1 MINRIL
7 IRIRVIQIV
16 YAWYQNRDKDL
27 RQVEKELLLGLQK
40 SYDLYYYLLLL
51 MVEITDLYE
60 KRVETKRGK
69 FLPTH
74 EDLNPKMHL
83 INNQFI
89 NQLRGSNM
97 FKSYIAERPMSWES
111 NLNFV
116 RGLLDSILDSD
127 TYKEYTLLEKP
138 TYKDDKEF
146 WRKTFRTLIQR
157 NEMLDEILEDESIF
171 WNDDVEIV
179 QSFVIKTIKQ
189 FNKSEKENQPL
200 LPMFND
206 DEDRK
211 YATSLLRETLAN
223 GKEYREKI
231 TQHAENWDFER
242 IAFMDV
248 VIMQVAIAEL
258 YEFASIPIRVTLNEY
273 IDLAKSYSTPKSST
287 FINGVLD
294 AIVTELKKDKPFFK
308 N

>member
-27 RQVEKELLLGLQK
+27 NQVERELLLGLQK
-40 SYDLYYYLLLL
+40 SYDLYYYLLQL
-51 MVEITDLYE
+51 MIEITDLHE
-60 KRVETKRGK
+60 ERVNTKKNK

-74 EDLNPKMHL
+74 EDLNPNMHL

-89 NQLRGSNM
+89 RQLRNNTM
-97 FKSYIAERPMSWES
+97 FVSYTANRPMSWEL
-111 NLNFV
+111 NQNFV
-116 RGLLDSILDSD
+116 KGLLDKIIESN
-127 TYKEYTLLEKP
+127 TYKEYTELTKP
-138 TYKDDKEF
+138 TYNDDKEF
-146 WRKTFRTLIQR
+146 WRKSFKSFIHR
-157 NEMLDEILEDESIF
+157 NEALDDILEDESIF
-171 WNDDVEIV
+171 WNDDIEIV
-179 QSFVIKTIKQ
+179 QSFVLKTIKQ
-189 FNKSEKENQPL
+189 FNKTAAENFSL

-206 DEDRK
+206 DEDK
-211 YATSLLRETLAN
+211 DYATTLLRETLAN
-223 GKEYREKI
+223 GQEYREMIAKN
-231 TQHAENWDFER
+231 ADNWDFER

-248 VIMQVAIAEL
+248 VIMQVAVAEL
-258 YEFASIPIRVTLNEY
+258 YKFESIPIRVTLNEY

-294 AIVTELKKDKPFFK
+294 AIVAELKKDKTIFK

>member
-27 RQVEKELLLGLQK
+27 NQVERELLLGLQK
-40 SYDLYYYLLLL
+40 SYDLYYYLLQL
-51 MVEITDLYE
+51 MIEITDLHE
-60 KRVETKRGK
+60 ERVDTKRNK

-74 EDLNPKMHL
+74 EDLNPNMHI

-89 NQLRGSNM
+89 SQLRNNSM
-97 FKSYIAERPMSWES
+97 FVTYTANRPMSWEL
-111 NLNFV
+111 NQNFV
-116 RGLLDSILDSD
+116 RGILDKIIESD
-127 TYKEYTLLEKP
+127 TYKEYAELAKP
-138 TYKDDKEF
+138 TYNDDKEF
-146 WRKTFRTLIQR
+146 WRKNFRTFIHR
-157 NEMLDEILEDESIF
+157 NEELDDILEDESIF
-171 WNDDVEIV
+171 WNDDIEIV
-179 QSFVIKTIKQ
+179 QSFVLKTIKQ
-189 FNKSEKENQPL
+189 FNKTAGEDFIL

-206 DEDRK
+206 DEDK
-211 YATSLLRETLAN
+211 EYATTLLRETLAN
-223 GKEYREKI
+223 GQKYREMIAKN
-231 TQHAENWDFER
+231 ADNWDFER

-248 VIMQVAIAEL
+248 VIMQVAVAEL
-258 YEFASIPIRVTLNEY
+258 YKFENIPIRVTLNEY

-294 AIVTELKKDKPFFK
+294 AIVTEMKKDKTIFK

>member
-27 RQVEKELLLGLQK
+27 NQVERELLLGLQK
-40 SYDLYYYLLLL
+40 SYDLYYYLLQL
-51 MVEITDLYE
+51 MIEITDLHE
-60 KRVETKRGK
+60 ERVNTKKNK

-74 EDLNPKMHL
+74 EDLNPNMHL

-89 NQLRGSNM
+89 RQLRNNTM
-97 FKSYIAERPMSWES
+97 FVSYTANRPMSWEL
-111 NLNFV
+111 NQNFV
-116 RGLLDSILDSD
+116 KGLLDKIIESN
-127 TYKEYTLLEKP
+127 TYKEYTELTKP
-138 TYKDDKEF
+138 TYNDDKEF
-146 WRKTFRTLIQR
+146 WRKSFKSFIHR
-157 NEMLDEILEDESIF
+157 NEALDDILEDESIF
-171 WNDDVEIV
+171 WNDDIEIV
-179 QSFVIKTIKQ
+179 QSFVLKTIKQ
-189 FNKSEKENQPL
+189 FNKTAAENFSL

-206 DEDRK
+206 EDDK
-211 YATSLLRETLAN
+211 DYATTLLRETLAN
-223 GKEYREKI
+223 GQKYREMIAKN
-231 TQHAENWDFER
+231 ADNWDFER

-248 VIMQVAIAEL
+248 VIMQVAVAEL
-258 YEFASIPIRVTLNEY
+258 YKFESIPIRVTLNEY

-294 AIVTELKKDKPFFK
+294 AIVAELKKDKTIFK

>member
-27 RQVEKELLLGLQK
+27 NQVERELLLGLQK
-40 SYDLYYYLLLL
+40 SYDLYYYLLQL
-51 MVEITDLYE
+51 MIEITDLHE
-60 KRVETKRGK
+60 ERVNTKKNK

-74 EDLNPKMHL
+74 EDLNPNMHI

-89 NQLRGSNM
+89 SQLRNNSM
-97 FKSYIAERPMSWES
+97 FVSYIANRPMSWE
-111 NLNFV
+111 LNQNFA
-116 RGLLDSILDSD
+116 RGILDKIIESD
-127 TYKEYTLLEKP
+127 TYKEYAELAKP
-138 TYKDDKEF
+138 TYNDDKEF
-146 WRKTFRTLIQR
+146 WRKSFRTFIHR
-157 NEMLDEILEDESIF
+157 NEELDDILEDESIF
-171 WNDDVEIV
+171 WNDDIEIV
-179 QSFVIKTIKQ
+179 QSFVLKTIKQ
-189 FNKSEKENQPL
+189 FNKTAGEDFIL

-206 DEDRK
+206 DEDRD
-211 YATSLLRETLAN
+211 YATTLLRETLAN
-223 GKEYREKI
+223 GQKYREMIAKN
-231 TQHAENWDFER
+231 ADNWDFER

-248 VIMQVAIAEL
+248 VIMQVAVAEL
-258 YEFASIPIRVTLNEY
+258 YKFENIPIRVTLNEY

-294 AIVTELKKDKPFFK
+294 AIVTEMKKDKTIFK

>member
-16 YAWYQNRDKDL
+16 YAWYQNQDKDL
-27 RQVEKELLLGLQK
+27 NQVERELLLGLQK
-40 SYDLYYYLLLL
+40 SYDLYFYLLQL
-51 MVEITDLYE
+51 MIEITDLHE
-60 KRVETKRGK
+60 ERVNTKKNK

-74 EDLNPKMHL
+74 EDLNPNMHL

-89 NQLRGSNM
+89 NQLRNNTM
-97 FKSYIAERPMSWES
+97 FDTYMANRPMSWES
-111 NLNFV
+111 NLSFV
-116 RGLLDSILDSD
+116 RGLLDEILASD
-127 TYKEYTLLEKP
+127 AYKDYMQLEKP
-138 TYKDDKEF
+138 TYTDDKEF
-146 WRKTFRTLIQR
+146 WRKSFRTFIHR
-157 NEMLDEILEDESIF
+157 NEKLDDILEDESIF
-171 WNDDVEIV
+171 WNDDIEIV

-189 FNKSEKENQPL
+189 FKKTEGEDYPL

-206 DEDRK
+206 EEDRE
-211 YATSLLRETLAN
+211 YAIKLLRETLAN
-223 GKEYREKI
+223 GKEYRELIAKN
-231 TQHAENWDFER
+231 ADNWDFER

-248 VIMQVAIAEL
+248 IIMQVAVAEL
-258 YEFASIPIRVTLNEY
+258 YKFESIPIRVTLNEY

-294 AIVTELKKDKPFFK
+294 AIVSELRKDKTIFK

>member
-27 RQVEKELLLGLQK
+27 NQVERELLLGLQK
-40 SYDLYYYLLLL
+40 SYDLYYYLLQL
-51 MVEITDLYE
+51 MIEITDLHE
-60 KRVETKRGK
+60 ERVNTKKNK

-74 EDLNPKMHL
+74 EDLNPNMHI

-89 NQLRGSNM
+89 SQLRNNSM
-97 FKSYIAERPMSWES
+97 FVSYTANRPMSWE
-111 NLNFV
+111 LNQNFA
-116 RGLLDSILDSD
+116 RGILDKIIESD
-127 TYKEYTLLEKP
+127 TYKEYAELAKP
-138 TYKDDKEF
+138 TYNDDKEF
-146 WRKTFRTLIQR
+146 WRKSFRTFIHR
-157 NEMLDEILEDESIF
+157 NEELDDILEDESIF
-171 WNDDVEIV
+171 WNDDIEIV
-179 QSFVIKTIKQ
+179 QSFVLKTIKQ
-189 FNKSEKENQPL
+189 FNKTAGEDFIL

-206 DEDRK
+206 DEDRD
-211 YATSLLRETLAN
+211 YATTLLRETLAN
-223 GKEYREKI
+223 GQKYREMIAKN
-231 TQHAENWDFER
+231 ADNWDFER

-248 VIMQVAIAEL
+248 VIMQVAVAEL
-258 YEFASIPIRVTLNEY
+258 YKFENIPIRVTLNEY

-294 AIVTELKKDKPFFK
+294 AIVTEMKKDKTIFK

>member
-206 DEDRK
+206 DEDRE

>member
-7 IRIRVIQIV
+7 IRIRVIPIV

-60 KRVETKRGK
+60 RRVETKMGK

-74 EDLNPKMHL
+74 DDLNPKMHL

-89 NQLRGSNM
+89 NQLRNNSM
-97 FKSYIAERPMSWES
+97 FKSYITERPMSWES
-111 NLNFV
+111 NLSFV
-116 RGLLDSILDSD
+116 RGLLDNILDSD
-127 TYKEYTLLEKP
+127 TYKEYSLLEKP
-138 TYKDDKEF
+138 TYKEDKEF

-157 NEMLDEILEDESIF
+157 NEILDEILEDESIF

-189 FNKSEKENQPL
+189 FNKSEGENQPL

-206 DEDRK
+206 DEDRE

-231 TQHAENWDFER
+231 THHAENWDFER

>member
-27 RQVEKELLLGLQK
+27 NQVERELLLGLQK
-40 SYDLYYYLLLL
+40 SYDLYYYFLQL
-51 MVEITDLYE
+51 MIEITDLHE
-60 KRVETKRGK
+60 ERVSTKKNK

-74 EDLNPKMHL
+74 EDLNPNMNI

-89 NQLRGSNM
+89 YQLRNNSM
-97 FKSYIAERPMSWES
+97 FVSYIANRPMSWES
-111 NLNFV
+111 NRSFV
-116 RGLLDSILDSD
+116 RGLLDDILMSD
-127 TYKEYTLLEKP
+127 VYKEYAQIEKP
-138 TYKDDKEF
+138 TYSDDKDF
-146 WRKTFRTLIQR
+146 WRKCFRTFIQR
-157 NEMLDEILEDESIF
+157 NEKLDEILEDESIY
-171 WNDDVEIV
+171 WNDDIEIV

-189 FNKSEKENQPL
+189 FKKTEGEDYQL

-206 DEDRK
+206 DEDRE
-211 YATSLLRETLAN
+211 YATTLLRETLTNA
-223 GKEYREKI
+223 KEYRELIAKN
-231 TQHAENWDFER
+231 ADNWDFER
-242 IAFMDV
+242 IAYMDV

-258 YEFASIPIRVTLNEY
+258 YTFDSIPIRVTLNEY

-294 AIVTELKKDKPFFK
+294 AIVTELKKEKPFFK

>member
-27 RQVEKELLLGLQK
+27 NQVERELLLGLQK
-40 SYDLYYYLLLL
+40 SYDLYYYLLQL
-51 MVEITDLYE
+51 MIEITDLHE
-60 KRVETKRGK
+60 ERVNTKKNK

-74 EDLNPKMHL
+74 EDLNPNMHI

-89 NQLRGSNM
+89 SQLRNNSM
-97 FKSYIAERPMSWES
+97 FVSYIANRPMSWE
-111 NLNFV
+111 LNQNFA
-116 RGLLDSILDSD
+116 RGILDKIIESD
-127 TYKEYTLLEKP
+127 TYKEYAELAKP
-138 TYKDDKEF
+138 TYNDDKEF
-146 WRKTFRTLIQR
+146 WRKSFRTFIHR
-157 NEMLDEILEDESIF
+157 NEELDDILEDESIF
-171 WNDDVEIV
+171 WNDDIEIV
-179 QSFVIKTIKQ
+179 QSFVLKTIKQ
-189 FNKSEKENQPL
+189 FNKTAGEGFIL

-206 DEDRK
+206 DEDRD
-211 YATSLLRETLAN
+211 YATTLLRETLAN
-223 GKEYREKI
+223 GQKYREMIAKN
-231 TQHAENWDFER
+231 ADNWDFER

-248 VIMQVAIAEL
+248 VIMQVAVAEL
-258 YEFASIPIRVTLNEY
+258 YKFENIPIRVTLNEY

-294 AIVTELKKDKPFFK
+294 AIVTEMKKDKTIFK

>member
-27 RQVEKELLLGLQK
+27 NQVERELLLGLQK
-40 SYDLYYYLLLL
+40 SYDLYYYLLQL
-51 MVEITDLYE
+51 MIEITDLHE
-60 KRVETKRGK
+60 ERVDTKRNK

-74 EDLNPKMHL
+74 EDLNPNMHI

-89 NQLRGSNM
+89 SQLRNNSM
-97 FKSYIAERPMSWES
+97 FVTYTANRPMSWEL
-111 NLNFV
+111 NQNFV
-116 RGLLDSILDSD
+116 RGILDKIIESD
-127 TYKEYTLLEKP
+127 TYKEYAELAKP
-138 TYKDDKEF
+138 TYNDDKEF
-146 WRKTFRTLIQR
+146 WRKSFRTFIHR
-157 NEMLDEILEDESIF
+157 NEELDDILEDESIF
-171 WNDDVEIV
+171 WNDDIEIV
-179 QSFVIKTIKQ
+179 QSFVLKTIKQ
-189 FNKSEKENQPL
+189 FNKTAGEDFIL

-206 DEDRK
+206 DEDK
-211 YATSLLRETLAN
+211 EYATTLLRETLAN
-223 GKEYREKI
+223 GQKYREMIAKN
-231 TQHAENWDFER
+231 ADNWDFER

-248 VIMQVAIAEL
+248 VIMQVAVAEL
-258 YEFASIPIRVTLNEY
+258 YKFENIPIRVTLNEY

-294 AIVTELKKDKPFFK
+294 AIVTEMKKDKTIFK